1 MTLSTRESEFAEH
14 WPALAGATTA
24 VGTGA
29 ALFSYTTNY
38 FVLPLEAA
46 EGWSRS
52 AIAFGATL
60 YMLGTAAMMPLTGM
74 LADRHGVGRV
84 APVGLAGYGLLC
96 LALSLLPAHLPVF
109 YTVMLLIALFC
120 SATSGVVFGPF
131 VAARFRRRRGVA
143 LSILLSGNAV
153 LLMPLAPVLTAAITD
168 QGWRAGYMIL
178 GGLAL
183 LLGLPSALFA
193 TRGSSARAAAQD
205 AATPRGATIREAMRD
220 PAYWKIILGVVTS
233 TMALGGFLNQLSPLL
248 VSRGIPVPL
257 AASLMSL
264 FVLMVVVGRIAVGAL
279 LDAFRP
285 ALICMLVMAGAA
297 AGSALLLMET
307 PSPALCALVVV
318 LLGAAMGAEGDLQ
331 AFLIA
336 KHFGLTNFAALFGTS
351 AMCTSA
357 CLGLGALL
365 FGVLYDGT
373 GSYTAAILIAMALLL
388 LAGLSFGSLG
398 SGERVPQPATGQ

>member
-1 MTLSTRESEFAEH
+1 MTLSRRDSEFAKH
-14 WPALAGATTA
+14 WPALAGATAA

-29 ALFSYTTNY
+29 ALFSYTANY

-52 AIAFGATL
+52 AIAFAATL
-60 YMLGTAAMMPLTGM
+60 YMLGTAAMMPLIGM
-74 LADRHGVGRV
+74 LTDRHGVGRV
-84 APVGLAGYGLLC
+84 APAGLAGYGLLC
-96 LALSLLPAHLPVF
+96 IALALLPAHLPIF
-109 YTVMLLIALFC
+109 YTIMVLLALFC

-131 VAARFRRRRGVA
+131 VAARFQRRRGVA

-153 LLMPLAPVLTAAITD
+153 LLIPLAPVLTAAIAD
-168 QGWRAGYMIL
+168 HGWRAGYMIL
-178 GGLAL
+178 GGFAL
-183 LLGLPSALFA
+183 LLGLPSALLA
-193 TRGSSARAAAQD
+193 TRGTSGRVAAPDGSA
-205 AATPRGATIREAMRD
+205 PRGATIREAMRNA
-220 PAYWKIILGVVTS
+220 AYWKIILGVIAS
-233 TMALGGFLNQLSPLL
+233 TLALGGFLNQLSPLL
-248 VSRGIPVPL
+248 VSRGISAGL

-264 FVLMVVVGRIAVGAL
+264 FVLMVVVGRIAVGVL

-297 AGSALLLMET
+297 AGSGLLLIEA

-336 KHFGLTNFAALFGTS
+336 RHFGLSNFAALFGTS

-365 FGVLYDGT
+365 FGALYDGT
-373 GSYTAAILIAMALLL
+373 GSYVVAIVIAMGLLL
-388 LAGLSFGSLG
+388 FAGLCFGSLDDRG
-398 SGERVPQPATGQ
+398 KAAQPAVGQ